1 MYYYYTDGENG
12 PLVSKGFSSERM
24 VEGVDA
30 SGWYLRNGEPPENYT
45 TKASEFDIW
54 NTTTLQWEA
63 NPDQAALE
71 AAQTAAIMQ
80 RELQQQTAEA
90 LKERKAKLV
99 SSDWTQLPNSPLSE
113 EAQAAWATYRQALRD
128 ITTQADYPTQI
139 NWPTAPQ

>member
-12 PLVSKGFSSERM
+12 PLISKGFSTEPM
-24 VEGVDA
+24 TEGVDA
-30 SGWYLRNGEPPENYT
+30 SGWYLRHGEPPANYT

-80 RELQQQTAEA
+80 RELQQQTAEV

-99 SSDWTQLPNSPLSE
+99 ASDWTQLPNSPLSA
-113 EAQAAWATYRQALRD
+113 EAQAAWATYRQELRD
-128 ITTQADYPTQI
+128 ITAQSGYPTEI
-139 NWPTAPQ
+139 IWPTPPQ

>member
-24 VEGVDA
+24 AEGIDA

-71 AAQTAAIMQ
+71 AAQTAALAQ
-80 RELQQQTAEA
+80 RELQQLTTEV

-99 SSDWTQLPNSPLSE
+99 ASDWTQLPDVPISTKT
-113 EAQAAWATYRQALRD
+113 AWAAYRQELRD
-128 ITTQADYPTQI
+128 ITTQAGYPTEI
-139 NWPTAPQ
+139 TWPTPPQ

>member
-24 VEGVDA
+24 TEGVDA

-71 AAQTAAIMQ
+71 AAQTAALAQ
-80 RELQQQTAEA
+80 RELQQLTTEV

-99 SSDWTQLPNSPLSE
+99 ASDWTQLPDVPISTKT
-113 EAQAAWATYRQALRD
+113 AWAAYRQELRD
-128 ITTQADYPTQI
+128 ITTQAGYPTEI
-139 NWPTAPQ
+139 TWPTPPQ

>member
-12 PLVSKGFSSERM
+12 PLVNTGFSSERM
-24 VEGVDA
+24 AEGIDA

-71 AAQTAAIMQ
+71 AAQTAAIAQ
-80 RELQQQTAEA
+80 KELQQLTREV
-90 LKERKAKLV
+90 LNERKAKLV
-99 SSDWTQLPNSPLSE
+99 ASDWTQLPDVPISTKT
-113 EAQAAWATYRQALRD
+113 AWATYRQELRD
-128 ITTQADYPTQI
+128 ITAQAGYPTEI
-139 NWPTAPQ
+139 TWPTPPQ

>member
-71 AAQTAAIMQ
+71 AAQTAAIAQ
-80 RELQQQTAEA
+80 KELQQQTREA
-90 LKERKAKLV
+90 LMERKAKLV
-99 SSDWTQLPNSPLSE
+99 ASDWTQLPDVPISTKT
-113 EAQAAWATYRQALRD
+113 AWAAYRQELRD
-128 ITTQADYPTQI
+128 ITAQAGYPTEI
-139 NWPTAPQ
+139 TWPTPPQ

>member
-30 SGWYLRNGEPPENYT
+30 SGWYLRNGEPPENYI

-54 NTTTLQWEA
+54 NTTTLCWES

-71 AAQTAAIMQ
+71 AAQTAAIAQ
-80 RELQQQTAEA
+80 RELQQLTRAV
-90 LKERKAKLV
+90 LMERKAKLV
-99 SSDWTQLPNSPLSE
+99 ASDWTQLPDVPISTKT
-113 EAQAAWATYRQALRD
+113 AWATYRQALRD
-128 ITTQADYPTQI
+128 ITAQAGYPTEI
-139 NWPTAPQ
+139 TWPTPPQ

>member
-71 AAQTAAIMQ
+71 AAQTAAIAQ
-80 RELQQQTAEA
+80 KELQQQTREA
-90 LKERKAKLV
+90 LMERKAKLV
-99 SSDWTQLPNSPLSE
+99 ASDWTQLPDVPISTKT
-113 EAQAAWATYRQALRD
+113 AWATYRQELRD
-128 ITTQADYPTQI
+128 ITAQAGYPTEI
-139 NWPTAPQ
+139 TWPTPPQ

>member
-1 MYYYYTDGENG
+1 MYYYYTDGKNG

-54 NTTTLQWEA
+54 NTTTLCWEA

-71 AAQTAAIMQ
+71 AAQTAAIAQ
-80 RELQQQTAEA
+80 KELQQQTREA
-90 LKERKAKLV
+90 LMERKAKLV
-99 SSDWTQLPNSPLSE
+99 ASDWTQLPDVPISTKT
-113 EAQAAWATYRQALRD
+113 AWATYRQELRD
-128 ITTQADYPTQI
+128 ITAQAGYPTEI
-139 NWPTAPQ
+139 TWPTPPQ